1 MLNQNSKVKK
11 KMSIFNWFGTKKPA
25 RATAEADRSGL
36 EPRATKGSRKSDDG
50 ATSKSVGGPS
60 GQQANSPKNGQEEQL
75 RLVVSDSMIRAGVL
89 GRSYKF
95 KVLPHEGH
103 GRQVVIMMDLAEP
116 LAGDITRLAEIEAL
130 MAQAAKMR
138 YDILITSVY
147 WRMSEQV
154 TAGLSPI
161 SATPQAH
168 PAMSAAPQQP
178 TEPHAV
184 ASPVP
189 PTAAARD
196 AASHQEN
203 VAAFKRS
210 WDHAEP
216 DTRRSA
222 PAKIVNSRKGN
233 PSAPAD
239 FEDTQMIDPDESA
252 PH

>member
-1 MLNQNSKVKK
+1 
-11 KMSIFNWFGTKKPA
+11 MSILSWFVTKKPEPE
-25 RATAEADRSGL
+25 TAGADRSGS
-36 EPRATKGSRKSDDG
+36 ESRASKGSRKS
-50 ATSKSVGGPS
+50 
-60 GQQANSPKNGQEEQL
+60 ANSPKSGQDEQI
-75 RLVVSDSMIRAGVL
+75 RLVVSDSMIRVGVL

-154 TAGLSPI
+154 TVGLSPI
-161 SATPQAH
+161 SPAPPAH
-168 PAMSAAPQQP
+168 PHKSAVPEQASAHQAAASEAPP
-178 TEPHAV
+178 
-184 ASPVP
+184 S
-189 PTAAARD
+189 AAARD
-196 AASHQEN
+196 AMRRQET

-210 WDHAEP
+210 WDNAEP
-216 DTRRSA
+216 EAHRST
-222 PAKIVNSRKGN
+222 PGQNVKSGKRN
-233 PSAPAD
+233 PSAPSD

-252 PH
+252 PR